1 MNNEFFT
8 NLQNKIEGKGIEE
21 LQCIFYE
28 TARDLMNNYVLKIDE
43 LEIELTEIE
52 FYYFECNNHQDLY
65 VHLDKL
71 QRQKGKLYVHKKG
84 KGYGGIDLTF
94 GNGKFYGGILIR
106 GIKSDDEN
114 IFISGIGRVKKYIS
128 EKLNI
133 ENKYQIIQN
142 FFEKLKN
149 QDEIS
154 LEKKDI
160 LNYNILH
167 SRRINLDKR
176 INNDEFRNSLYRFAR
191 LDYIEIQKN
200 KLNNTDKKKLE
211 ISYIINISNITEVCN
226 KFPNENSKTEEI
238 KKNTAL
244 MKNIE
249 KFKECQKNLQE
260 NKN

>member
-52 FYYFECNNHQDLY
+52 FYYHNEKYHKDPYVHKNELQKTTNGYLY
-65 VHLDKL
+65 VHEKPAK
-71 QRQKGKLYVHKKG
+71 R
-84 KGYGGIDLTF
+84 GGIDLTF
-94 GNGKFYGGILIR
+94 GNGNYYGGILIR

-149 QDEIS
+149 QDKIS

-238 KKNTAL
+238 EKNTAL

-249 KFKECQKNLQE
+249 KFKECKKQLKE
-260 NKN
+260 TK